1 MSESLWKKEFLIKI
15 YNLVLAGSNQIW
27 FKIVLLTA
35 KYKPNPLLSSMPH
48 WLHVYKMQGR
58 IHELMY
64 VDLSFFHP
72 PPLRSFY
79 YTYKV
84 IVN

>member
-48 WLHVYKMQGR
+48 WLHVGIQDAR
-58 IHELMY
+58 QNPWTN